1 MFTSVAVEVKY
12 FLLENVGKIFDKF
25 GRKLIIS
32 DNATTRAV
40 IFSEHMRLLNLPS
53 TKVRMFFD
61 RWAKNEEFAFE
72 CDICQLVYSSFVCDA
87 HVVECQKAQEDEEE
101 EEQARWEQRRD
112 KIIASLPEYAKG
124 KYACLEPM
132 AEHGGQHEQYYVVD
146 GCAEC
151 NGLTKG
157 LYEYYLFRQRAEL
170 LAEDPEDPEALVEL
184 DFMCCAGSNLK
195 YDEYYDCCMSKNH
208 PEFNQ
213 NVFSDWEVNYYGE
226 KTWDGFLELP
236 DVRFVYAF
244 WEKLG
249 RVVEELSKKQAKS
262 GPVYRWHVVQSRTRA
277 IKEEL
282 MSVVWQY
289 GSSMMRY
296 EMGDRFETYT

>member
-12 FLLENVGKIFDKF
+12 FLLDNAGKIFDKF

-32 DNATTRAV
+32 DNATTRTV
-40 IFSEHMRLLNLPS
+40 VFSEHMRLFNLPS

-72 CDICQLVYSSFVCDA
+72 CEHCELVYSSFVCYA
-87 HVVECQKAQEDEEE
+87 HSVECQKAQEDEEE
-101 EEQARWEQRRD
+101 EEHARWEQRRD
-112 KIIASLPEYAKG
+112 EIIASLPEYAKG

-132 AEHGGQHEQYYVVD
+132 AEHGEQHEHYYVVD

-157 LYEYYLFRQRAEL
+157 WYDTFYTNGKPRPAKCC
-170 LAEDPEDPEALVEL
+170 VE
-184 DFMCCAGSNLK
+184 SILK
-195 YDEYYDCCMSKNH
+195 YDKYYDCCMSANNPH
-208 PEFNQ
+208 FNQ
-213 NVFSDWEVNYYGE
+213 NVFSDREYVNYGE
-226 KTWDGFLELP
+226 KTWDGFLEIP

-262 GPVYRWHVVQSRTRA
+262 EPVYRWHVVQSRTRA
-277 IKEEL
+277 IKDEL